1 MSLPLQVQTIGFFS
15 HLRSNGVQ
23 GCTLVVGPLSTLTN
37 WVSEVERWC
46 PSMPALLY
54 HGTKQERAELRRKR
68 MPTSEKRAY
77 RTHEHRCKVVLPH
90 SVAWPMGWLHYSAVP
105 FGPAAVNKLW
115 TQSECP
121 QSSQSVSQS
130 VRTCPACCTPEV
142 EPADAHCT
150 TSLHKLEHN
159 VSEASLTQMGG
170 VTLTVWLPHRQ
181 GQHLLHSSG
190 HCIL

>member
-68 MPTSEKRAY
+68 MPTSEIDIYDTDHQHGGKL
-77 RTHEHRCKVVLPH
+77 VLPKLRYGP
-90 SVAWPMGWLHYSAVP
+90 WGWLLHYSAVP
-105 FGPAAVNKLW
+105 FSPAATGKSADKL
-115 TQSECP
+115 
-121 QSSQSVSQS
+121 
-130 VRTCPACCTPEV
+130 
-142 EPADAHCT
+142 
-150 TSLHKLEHN
+150 
-159 VSEASLTQMGG
+159 
-170 VTLTVWLPHRQ
+170 
-181 GQHLLHSSG
+181 
-190 HCIL
+190 